1 MTTFLWAALAAV
13 ALLWPAALAGPLDGI
28 PLDTGLD
35 AVLLGMVAAALIALE
50 PRVLRRVLVRAII
63 VSLILWKAATGAV
76 LAPDGWCVRFR
87 SPIPIYRDGLQV
99 PHSWDVRAD
108 WRVEGPRCS
117 AVMTQG
123 YPVIERFPLWFYNLP
138 PEDPGSNIALEF
150 RPPHVTL
157 QLHVDGFLHA
167 DEPGLFQVSML
178 EDVHAIVRVDGIEVA
193 DPAAGV
199 MVSPGTHQIGIAG
212 TLVKDHWSL
221 EPRWNGANV
230 WSAATATMAE
240 PTAIDRW
247 MRPWG
252 RYVTP
257 LLVFGLLAAAFS
269 SVVKRAGGVVAVA
282 GAAGLSAV
290 LAACALT
297 GREAVV
303 RMAPLLLI
311 PVAGMRLPRRL
322 QNLFGAGLL
331 IGLPFL
337 VLVLVKAREQVGV
350 VTWYSPGD
358 DWWMFQ
364 RFAYRI
370 YMQGYWLQGGESTF
384 WFQPLYRWIAG
395 ALHLVFGDSSVGE
408 LYWDAGAAVVGA
420 LFAFH
425 VTRAFAGFRWGL
437 VAAILTLTTFTIG
450 PAWYLFGRGLS
461 EFSSAGFLYA
471 AALFALRARH
481 GHWPAAL
488 AAGLLATLAFLTRL
502 NNLPMAVA
510 VAVFALPLRVP
521 AADAMRPG
529 IWLPRVSRPAA
540 LGVLGATALG
550 LWLFTAR
557 TYYYTGVPSMLHGT
571 SAMLNSIWQD
581 FDGAADLAG
590 RLTSSLML
598 LLTMNDPPRFDVRA
612 VPVMAGFAAALLGIA
627 RVGVF
632 ARLPLTLVLF
642 AIAGVAGA
650 FVARGTAYPGRFS
663 VHLIPVTVALTIC
676 ALSLVFG
683 RLEKPR
689 SSRPAPQSPGTT

>member
-1 MTTFLWAALAAV
+1 MTTFIWAALAAA
-13 ALLWPAALAGPLDGI
+13 ALLWPAALAGPLDGA
-28 PLDTGLD
+28 PLDNLLD
-35 AVLLGMVAAALIALE
+35 AAVLGMLAGALIVVHPAL
-50 PRVLRRVLVRAII
+50 LRRALIRSLI
-63 VSLILWKAATGAV
+63 VALILWKAGTAAV
-76 LAPDGWCVRFR
+76 LVQDGWCVRFT
-87 SPIPIYRDGLQV
+87 SPVPLYLDDVRV

-108 WRVEGPRCS
+108 WRSPVPRCS
-117 AVMTQG
+117 AVMTEG
-123 YPVIERFPLWFYNLP
+123 YWIIERFPAWFYNLP
-138 PEDPGSNIALEF
+138 PVDPGSSAALPH
-150 RPPHVTL
+150 RPPNTTP
-157 QLHVDGFLHA
+157 QLDVDGYLYA

-178 EDVHAIVRVDGIEVA
+178 EDVHATVSVDGVAVA
-193 DPAAGV
+193 DPADGV
-199 MVSPGTHQIGIAG
+199 TVSQGLHRVGISG
-212 TLVKDHWSL
+212 TLARTHWSL

-230 WSAATATMAE
+230 WSATTATMQA
-240 PTAIDRW
+240 PSRIDHW
-247 MRPWG
+247 LRPWG
-252 RYVTP
+252 RFVP
-257 LLVFGLLAAAFS
+257 GLLVLGLLAAA
-269 SVVKRAGGVVAVA
+269 VAAIGQRAGGALPIA

-290 LAACALT
+290 LALTAMT
-297 GREAVV
+297 GRESVI
-303 RMAPLLLI
+303 RLAPLLLI
-311 PVAGMRLPRRL
+311 PVALVKLPRRL
-322 QNLFGAGLL
+322 QNLFGASLL

-337 VLVLVKAREQVGV
+337 VVAVAASREQVGIF
-350 VTWYSPGD
+350 TWYSPGD
-358 DWWMFQ
+358 DWWLFQ
-364 RFAYRI
+364 RHAYRL
-370 YMQGYWLQGGESTF
+370 YMQGYWLQGGELTF

-408 LYWDAGAAVVGA
+408 LYWDAGAAVVGS

-425 VTRAFAGFRWGL
+425 VTRVVAAFRWGV
-437 VAAILTLTTFTIG
+437 VAAVLTLTTFTIG
-450 PAWYLFGRGLS
+450 PAWHLLGRGLS

-481 GHWPAAL
+481 GNWPAAL

-510 VAVFALPLRVP
+510 VAVFALPLRVT
-521 AADAMRPG
+521 AADALHPG
-529 IWLPRVSRPAA
+529 MWFPRVSRPVA
-540 LGVLGATALG
+540 LGVLGGMALG

-571 SAMLNSIWQD
+571 SAGLNSVWQD
-581 FDGAADLAG
+581 FDGAAELAAKLASG
-590 RLTSSLML
+590 LMM

-663 VHLIPVTVALTIC
+663 VHLIPVTVALTMC